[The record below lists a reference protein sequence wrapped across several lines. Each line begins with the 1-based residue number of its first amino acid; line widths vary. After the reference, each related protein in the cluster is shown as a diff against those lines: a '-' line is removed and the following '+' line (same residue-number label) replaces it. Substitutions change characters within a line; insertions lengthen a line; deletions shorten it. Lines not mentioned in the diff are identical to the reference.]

1 MRAVWITRI
10 GGPEVLAVRE
20 TPSPLPGPGEILV
33 RVRASSVGFA
43 EVMARQG
50 TYPLAPKPPCIV
62 GYDASGIVEAH
73 GTGVNAPPIGAR
85 VMVIC
90 HFGAQAEMVVA
101 PARFALPIPEDLSF
115 EEAAC
120 IPWNYLVAY
129 HLIFRVAR
137 VQPGER
143 VLVHM
148 AAGGVG
154 MAAVQLLRTIADTT
168 TFGTAS
174 SSKHDVL
181 RAEGCQHAIDYHRL
195 DYVNE
200 VKKLTHGQ
208 GLDVVLD
215 PLGGNDWRKGYDL
228 LRPAGR
234 LVTFGVANMMTGER
248 RNLAA
253 MLRQV
258 LRTPRFS
265 PFNLIEMNRSVA
277 GVSTGRFWSDPQL
290 LVESLTA
297 AVEFCRRNNLHPH
310 VDSVHPF
317 DQIASAHQ
325 RIESRSNIGKVVLV
339 P

>member
-1 MRAVWITRI
+1 
-10 GGPEVLAVRE
+10 
-20 TPSPLPGPGEILV
+20 
-33 RVRASSVGFA
+33 
-43 EVMARQG
+43 
-50 TYPLAPKPPCIV
+50 
-62 GYDASGIVEAH
+62 
-73 GTGVNAPPIGAR
+73 
-85 VMVIC
+85 
-90 HFGAQAEMVVA
+90 
-101 PARFALPIPEDLSF
+101 
-115 EEAAC
+115 
-120 IPWNYLVAY
+120 
-129 HLIFRVAR
+129 
-137 VQPGER
+137 
-143 VLVHM
+143 M

-154 MAAVQLLRTIADTT
+154 MAAIQLLRTIPDTT

-181 RAEGCQHAIDYHRL
+181 RAEGCQHAIDYRTL
-195 DYVNE
+195 DYANE
-200 VKKLTHGQ
+200 VKRLTQGQ
-208 GLDVVLD
+208 GVDVVLD

-234 LVTFGVANMMTGER
+234 LVAFGVANMMTGER
-248 RNLAA
+248 RNPAA

-297 AVEFCRRNNLHPH
+297 AVEVCRRSNLRPR

-317 DQIASAHQ
+317 EQAASAHR